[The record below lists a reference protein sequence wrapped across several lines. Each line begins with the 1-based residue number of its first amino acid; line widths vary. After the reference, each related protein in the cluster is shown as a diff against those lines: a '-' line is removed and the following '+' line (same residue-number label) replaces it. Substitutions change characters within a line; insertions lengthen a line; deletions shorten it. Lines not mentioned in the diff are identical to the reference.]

1 MSCTDCLPMQLCKRR
16 LRSAHERPRVV
27 IVGLGD
33 AGLLAATQ
41 LADFEVVGVTPKPC
55 HHSQQ
60 EVGGRL
66 AHPKLWLQLYFLPF
80 SAYRK
85 LDGVRVVQG
94 VATSLDLE
102 TARTPRARR
111 GVFIQ
116 LADGSVVREEF
127 DALIIA
133 SGVASGFWRQP
144 SLETGDAIERTVLR
158 QHERLLAHRGAVA
171 VIGGGAS
178 GVSLAY
184 NARASLGRPKE
195 VHYFFAG
202 ELPLPGYHE
211 RVRRDVARRLEAVGV
226 VLHPGH
232 RAKLPA
238 DFEELS
244 KDLDFGAAPLEW
256 LSGQEPFG
264 GSEGE
269 QLLKLWAVGRT
280 TPNSAFI
287 PAQLLDAHGFVRCD
301 EYLRVLGPADCA
313 DLCLD
318 GIFAVGDVAA
328 PSNDLNRTTARNDGW
343 KLVADNLR
351 AYLCCGKMRAYCPP
365 AHRWGSILGPW
376 EGFGMRLWFA
386 NGLSFRTP
394 QSVWAAGWPAVQRF
408 LWGGMRN
415 TVDWKVRHS

>member
-1 MSCTDCLPMQLCKRR
+1 M
-16 LRSAHERPRVV
+16 
-27 IVGLGD
+27 
-33 AGLLAATQ
+33 
-41 LADFEVVGVTPKPC
+41 
-55 HHSQQ
+55 
-60 EVGGRL
+60 
-66 AHPKLWLQLYFLPF
+66 
-80 SAYRK
+80 
-85 LDGVRVVQG
+85 
-94 VATSLDLE
+94 
-102 TARTPRARR
+102 
-111 GVFIQ
+111 
-116 LADGSVVREEF
+116 
-127 DALIIA
+127 
-133 SGVASGFWRQP
+133 
-144 SLETGDAIERTVLR
+144 LR

-202 ELPLPGYHE
+202 ELPLPGYHK

-244 KDLDFGAAPLEW
+244 KDLDFGEAPLEW

-264 GSEGE
+264 GIDGE

-280 TPNSAFI
+280 TPNSAFM
-287 PAQLLDAHGFVRCD
+287 PAQLLDTHGFVRCD

-318 GIFAVGDVAA
+318 GVFAVGDVAA
-328 PSNDLNRTTARNDGW
+328 ASNDLNRTTARNDGLEACCRQSARL
-343 KLVADNLR
+343 LVSWQDAGVLPRQPTAGVPSSARGRD
-351 AYLCCGKMRAYCPP
+351 
-365 AHRWGSILGPW
+365 
-376 EGFGMRLWFA
+376 FGMRLWFA